1 MTKSQAGAQMLIL
14 LDDVRVLQRRVRA
27 SENSSEPSERL
38 NQLTNR
44 KAFLEALQQTILDT
58 ERHLKVSTDADNG
71 LTLQRDSNLP

>member
-1 MTKSQAGAQMLIL
+1 MLIL